1 VSPKHYD
8 GTDIARVIPIPKRR
22 NREEE
27 RRKEGRKEG
36 RKREREGGGN
46 RE

>member
-22 NREEE
+22 NREEG
-27 RRKEGRKEG
+27 RKEGRKE
-36 RKREREGGGN
+36 EREGGR

>member
-27 RRKEGRKEG
+27 RRKEGRK
-36 RKREREGGGN
+36 REREGGGN
-46 RE
+46 RVISLK